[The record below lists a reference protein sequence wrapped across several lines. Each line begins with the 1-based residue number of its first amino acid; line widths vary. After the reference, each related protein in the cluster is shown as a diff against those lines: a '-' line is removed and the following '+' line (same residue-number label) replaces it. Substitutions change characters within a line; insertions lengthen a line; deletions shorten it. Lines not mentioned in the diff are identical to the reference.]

1 MLNSNVHHYYQKQKI
16 MTRFVTYI
24 ILYIA
29 GVTVSYAQIVSTD
42 ILIKNG
48 NIELPGTLTATK
60 SSEDL
65 VIWIHGSGDVDR
77 NGNQA
82 SANVKANYIKQL
94 RDSLNKKNIAFFS
107 YDKRTSN
114 PKNRA
119 YLQGIVFDDL
129 VNDAKKVISYFKD
142 KNQFKSITLI
152 GHSQGS
158 LVAMLASEGVDKY
171 ISLAGPSDRIDVT
184 IVRQVTAQNAELGKT
199 TEAHFKELAETGD
212 IKEVN
217 PFLISIFAKPN
228 FPFLRSWIKYD
239 PVMEIKKMNIPT
251 VIINGTKDIQV
262 KVEDAKALKKGNDAT
277 KLILIDKMNHVL
289 KVIEKDEDN
298 MASYFSPDY
307 ELSKELLKTIIE
319 FIKS

>member
-1 MLNSNVHHYYQKQKI
+1 
-16 MTRFVTYI
+16 MTRFITYF

-29 GVTVSYAQIVSTD
+29 GITVSYAQIISKD

-48 NIELPGTLTATK
+48 DIELPGTLTSTK
-60 SSEDL
+60 SSKDL

-82 SANVKANYIKQL
+82 SANVQANYIKQL
-94 RDSLNKKNIAFFS
+94 RDSLNKENMAFFS

-119 YLQGIVFDDL
+119 LLQGIVFEDL
-129 VNDAKKVISYFKD
+129 VSDAKKVVAHFKA
-142 KNQFKSITLI
+142 KNEFKSITLI

-171 ISLAGPSDRIDVT
+171 VSLAGPSDRIDVT
-184 IVRQVTAQNAELGKT
+184 IVRQITAQNAELGKT
-199 TEAHFKELAETGD
+199 AEAHFKELTETGD

-228 FPFLRSWIKYD
+228 FPFLRDWIKYD
-239 PVMEIKKMNIPT
+239 PVAEIKKINIPT
-251 VIINGTKDIQV
+251 IIINGTKDIQV
-262 KVEDAKALKKGNDAT
+262 KVDDAKALKKVNDAA
-277 KLILIDKMNHVL
+277 KLIIIENMNHVL
-289 KVIEKDEDN
+289 KVIEKDADN

-307 ELSKELLKTIIE
+307 KLSKELIKTITE